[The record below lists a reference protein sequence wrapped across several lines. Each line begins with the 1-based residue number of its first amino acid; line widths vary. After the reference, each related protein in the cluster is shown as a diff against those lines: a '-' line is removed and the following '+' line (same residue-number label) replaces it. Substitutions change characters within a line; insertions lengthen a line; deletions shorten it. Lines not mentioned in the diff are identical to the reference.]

1 MPRGK
6 RRYAGI
12 TQEVFASV
20 INKYLDSEKF
30 KKLAPHTQRTYKT
43 SLLLAEHRDSLGSVP
58 IEEMRPA
65 LIQAFLDGLADR
77 PAAQQKAQT
86 AMKALERWAI
96 VRDLLPREI
105 TTGTEAPGSDGGHT
119 PWAEE
124 QVAFAERSVSRH
136 LSCAIT
142 LAANTGQRGS
152 DIIRMRWTDI
162 ETVDGHPG
170 INVVPQK
177 LQGRLKLWI
186 PFTQELITKMATWE
200 RRPGFILLKADG
212 TPFGNRQQLTDA
224 WLRERERPEMESLH
238 GLVMHGLRGTAVVR
252 LRRAN
257 VEIPLISDVVGMSE
271 QMVKRYCRLS
281 DQKQNALAAVYV
293 LNNRNTTKKTSDFN
307 GT

>member
-12 TQEVFASV
+12 TGGVFASV

-30 KKLAPHTQRTYKT
+30 RTLAPQTQRTYKV

-65 LIQAFLDGLADR
+65 IIQAFLDGIADR

-119 PWAEE
+119 PWTDE
-124 QVAFAERSVSRH
+124 QVAYAEAHGAPH
-136 LSCAIT
+136 LARVVT

-152 DIIRMRWTDI
+152 DLIRMRWTDI
-162 ETVDGHPG
+162 ETVEGYPG

-186 PFTQELITKMATWE
+186 PFTQELIAKMAKWE
-200 RRPGFILLKADG
+200 RRPGFILLKPDG
-212 TPFGNRQQLTDA
+212 SPFANRQQLTDA
-224 WLRERERPEMESLH
+224 WLRERARPGMEPLD

-257 VEIPLISDVVGMSE
+257 VEIPLISDTVGMSE
-271 QMVKRYCRLS
+271 QMVKRYCRQS

-293 LNNRNTTKKTSDFN
+293 LDGRKTNKK
-307 GT
+307 GLI

>member
-12 TQEVFASV
+12 TGEVFASV

-30 KKLAPHTQRTYKT
+30 RKLAPHTQRTYKT

-96 VRDLLPREI
+96 VRDLLPRAI
-105 TTGTEAPGSDGGHT
+105 TTGTEAPGSKGGHT
-119 PWAEE
+119 PWTEE
-124 QVAFAERSVSRH
+124 QVAFAENSVSRH

-152 DIIRMRWTDI
+152 DTIRMRWTDI
-162 ETVDGHPG
+162 ETIEGHPG
-170 INVVPQK
+170 INVTQQK
-177 LQGRLKLWI
+177 TRLKLWI
-186 PFTQELITKMATWE
+186 PFTQELIAKMAAWE

-212 TPFGNRQQLTDA
+212 TPFSNRQQLTDA
-224 WLRERERPEMESLH
+224 WLRERERPEMEPLRE
-238 GLVMHGLRGTAVVR
+238 LVMHGLRGTAVVR

-293 LNNRNTTKKTSDFN
+293 LDGRNRAKKASDFN